1 MTLLRD
7 ITSGDRPKVL
17 ERLRTSPDLARQAV
31 AKGATR
37 AVSQPYF
44 LKTIFH
50 YVYAGDTAL
59 HVAAAAHDATVAR
72 ALVEHGAALDAV
84 NRMGAAP
91 LHYAADAGPGSPYWN
106 ADAQRAIVEYLI
118 EAGADPNA
126 GDKRGVAPLHRAVR
140 TRNGPAVRALLEH
153 GANPRLANGNGSTPL
168 DLATQNTGRGG
179 SGSAAAKA
187 QQAEIIALLRRLT
200 ENDQVS

>member
-1 MTLLRD
+1 M
-7 ITSGDRPKVL
+7 
-17 ERLRTSPDLARQAV
+17 

-37 AVSQPYF
+37 AISQPYF
-44 LKTIFH
+44 LKTIVH

-59 HVAAAAHDATVAR
+59 HVAAAAHDATLAR
-72 ALVEHGAALDAV
+72 ALVTHGAALDAR

-91 LHYAADAGPGSPYWN
+91 LHYAADAAPGSPYWDEN
-106 ADAQRAIVEYLI
+106 AQRAIVEYLI

-126 GDKRGVAPLHRAVR
+126 SDKRGVAPIHRAVR
-140 TRNGPAVRALLEH
+140 TRNAPAVRALIAG

-168 DLATQNTGRGG
+168 QLATQTTGRGG

-187 QQAEIIALLRRLT
+187 QQIEIIALLRRDGQT
-200 ENDQVS
+200 S